1 MQMKSYTGHGPGKDI
16 YKMSILKNKARIV
29 VKIGS
34 NTLTHAT
41 GSLDLRRMELLVR
54 ILSDFKNAGHEV
66 VLVSSGAVAAGIARL
81 GLGRRPESTEEKQA
95 LAAIGQAELMQVYE
109 KFFAT
114 YGHTVGQ
121 MLMTK
126 DIIDNSV
133 RRINAQN
140 TFREL
145 LKLGCVPIVNE
156 NDPISIEELKFG
168 GNDTLS
174 AYVALVCGADLLIN
188 MSDID
193 GLYDCDPRSNPGAKL
208 IDRVD
213 VIDDKI
219 ISYAGGAGSDR
230 GTGGMITKIKAA
242 QIVTEVGIPMLIV
255 NGKNPEVLYRI
266 MDGEHVGTYF
276 AARR

>member
-1 MQMKSYTGHGPGKDI
+1 
-16 YKMSILKNKARIV
+16 MSILQKKARIV

-34 NTLTHAT
+34 NTLTHDT
-41 GSLDLRRMELLVR
+41 GKLDLRRMELLVR
-54 ILSDFKNAGHEV
+54 ILSDFKNAGHEI

-81 GLGRRPESTEEKQA
+81 RLGRRPESTEEKQA

-109 KFFAT
+109 NFFAT
-114 YGHTVGQ
+114 YGYTVGQ

-126 DIIDNSV
+126 DIIDNPV
-133 RRINAQN
+133 RRTNAEN

-156 NDPISIEELKFG
+156 NDPISTEELKFG

-193 GLYDCDPRSNPGAKL
+193 GLYDCDPRKNPDAKL
-208 IDRVD
+208 ISRVEI
-213 VIDDKI
+213 IDDTV
-219 ISYAGGAGSDR
+219 ISYAGGAGSER

-242 QIVTEVGIPMLIV
+242 QIVTEAGIPMLIV

-266 MDGEHVGTYF
+266 SDGEHIGTYF

>member
-1 MQMKSYTGHGPGKDI
+1 
-16 YKMSILKNKARIV
+16 MSILQNKARIV

-34 NTLTHAT
+34 NTLTHDT
-41 GSLDLRRMELLVR
+41 GKLDLRRMELLVR
-54 ILSDFKNAGHEV
+54 ILSDFKNAGHEI

-81 GLGRRPESTEEKQA
+81 RLGRRPESTEEKQA

-109 KFFAT
+109 NFFAT
-114 YGHTVGQ
+114 YGYTVGQ

-126 DIIDNSV
+126 DIIDNPV
-133 RRINAQN
+133 RRTNAEN
-140 TFREL
+140 TFHEL

-156 NDPISIEELKFG
+156 YDPISTEELKFG

-188 MSDID
+188 MSGID
-193 GLYDCDPRSNPGAKL
+193 GLYDCDPKKNPDAKL
-208 IDRVD
+208 ISRVE
-213 VIDDKI
+213 VIDDTV
-219 ISYAGGAGSDR
+219 ISYAGGAGSER

-242 QIVTEVGIPMLIV
+242 QIVTEAGIPMLIV

-266 MDGEHVGTYF
+266 SDGEHIGTYF
-276 AARR
+276 AARK

>member
-1 MQMKSYTGHGPGKDI
+1 
-16 YKMSILKNKARIV
+16 MSILENKARIV

-34 NTLTHAT
+34 NTLTHT
-41 GSLDLRRMELLVR
+41 SGRLDLRRMELLVR
-54 ILSDFKNAGHEV
+54 ILSDFKNYGHEV
-66 VLVSSGAVAAGIARL
+66 ILVSSGAVAAGIARL
-81 GLGRRPESTEEKQA
+81 GLGRRPETTEEKQA

-121 MLMTK
+121 LLMTK
-126 DIIDNSV
+126 DIIDNEI
-133 RRINAQN
+133 RRTHAEN

-156 NDPISIEELKFG
+156 NDPISTEELKFG

-174 AYVALVCGADLLIN
+174 AYVALVCGADILIN
-188 MSDID
+188 LSDID
-193 GLYDCDPRSNPGAKL
+193 GLYNCDPRKNPDAKL

-213 VIDDKI
+213 EINETV

-242 QIVTEVGIPMLIV
+242 QIVTEAGIPMLIV

-266 MDGEHVGTYF
+266 SDGEHIGTYF
-276 AARR
+276 APMGKNK

>member
-1 MQMKSYTGHGPGKDI
+1 
-16 YKMSILKNKARIV
+16 MSILENKARIV

-34 NTLTHAT
+34 NTLTHAS
-41 GSLDLRRMELLVR
+41 GRLDLRRMELLVR
-54 ILSDFKNAGHEV
+54 ILSDFKNYGHEV
-66 VLVSSGAVAAGIARL
+66 ILVSSGAVAAGIARL
-81 GLGRRPESTEEKQA
+81 GLGRRPETTEEKQA

-109 KFFAT
+109 NFFAT

-121 MLMTK
+121 LLMTK
-126 DIIDNSV
+126 DIIDNDI
-133 RRINAQN
+133 RRTHAEN

-156 NDPISIEELKFG
+156 NDPISTEELKFG

-174 AYVALVCGADLLIN
+174 AYVALVCGADILIN
-188 MSDID
+188 LSDID
-193 GLYDCDPRSNPGAKL
+193 GLYDCDPKKNPDAKL

-213 VIDDKI
+213 EINDTV
-219 ISYAGGAGSDR
+219 ISYAGGAGSER

-242 QIVTEVGIPMLIV
+242 QIVTEAGIPMLIV

-266 MDGEHVGTYF
+266 SDGEHIGTYF
-276 AARR
+276 APVKG

>member
-1 MQMKSYTGHGPGKDI
+1 
-16 YKMSILKNKARIV
+16 MSILDKSSRIV

-41 GSLDLRRMELLVR
+41 GNLDLRRMELLVR

-66 VLVSSGAVAAGIARL
+66 VLVSSGAVAAGISRL
-81 GLGRRPESTEEKQA
+81 NLGRRPESTEEKQA

-109 KFFAT
+109 QFFAT

-126 DIIDNSV
+126 DIIDNDV
-133 RRINAQN
+133 RRTNAKN

-156 NDPISIEELKFG
+156 NDPISVEELKFG

-193 GLYDCDPRSNPGAKL
+193 GLYDCDPRKNPDAKL
-208 IDRVD
+208 ISRVD
-213 VIDDKI
+213 VIDDEI
-219 ISYAGGAGSDR
+219 ISYAGGAGTDR

-242 QIVTEVGIPMLIV
+242 QLVTEAGIPMLIV
-255 NGKNPEVLYRI
+255 NGKNPEVLYDI
-266 MDGEHVGTYF
+266 SDGKHVGTYF
-276 AARR
+276 AARK

>member
-1 MQMKSYTGHGPGKDI
+1 
-16 YKMSILKNKARIV
+16 MSILENKARIV

-34 NTLTHAT
+34 NTLTHAS
-41 GSLDLRRMELLVR
+41 GRLDLRRMELLVR
-54 ILSDFKNAGHEV
+54 ILSDFKNYGHEV
-66 VLVSSGAVAAGIARL
+66 ILVSSGAVAAGIARL
-81 GLGRRPESTEEKQA
+81 GLGRRPETTEEKQA

-121 MLMTK
+121 LLMTK
-126 DIIDNSV
+126 DIIDNDI
-133 RRINAQN
+133 RRTHAEN

-156 NDPISIEELKFG
+156 NDPISTEELKFG

-174 AYVALVCGADLLIN
+174 AYVALVCGADILIN
-188 MSDID
+188 LSDID
-193 GLYDCDPRSNPGAKL
+193 GLYDCDPKKNPDAKL

-213 VIDDKI
+213 EINDTV
-219 ISYAGGAGSDR
+219 ISYAGGAGSER

-242 QIVTEVGIPMLIV
+242 QIVTEAGIPMLIV

-266 MDGEHVGTYF
+266 SDGEHIGTYF
-276 AARR
+276 APTGKQKK

>member
-1 MQMKSYTGHGPGKDI
+1 MG
-16 YKMSILKNKARIV
+16 ILDKKTRIV

-34 NTLTHAT
+34 NTLTHDT
-41 GSLDLRRMELLVR
+41 GKLDLRRMELLVR
-54 ILSDFKNAGHEV
+54 ILSDFKNAGHEI

-81 GLGRRPESTEEKQA
+81 RLGRRPESTEEKQA

-109 KFFAT
+109 NFFAT
-114 YGHTVGQ
+114 YGYTVGQ

-126 DIIDNSV
+126 DIIDNPE
-133 RRINAQN
+133 RRTNAQN

-156 NDPISIEELKFG
+156 NDPISTEELKFG

-193 GLYDCDPRSNPGAKL
+193 GLYDSDPRKNPNAKL
-208 IDRVD
+208 IDRVE
-213 VIDDKI
+213 VIDDTV
-219 ISYAGGAGSDR
+219 ISCAGGAGSER

-242 QIVTEVGIPMLIV
+242 QIVTDAGIPMLIV

-266 MDGEHVGTYF
+266 SDGEHIGTYF

>member
-1 MQMKSYTGHGPGKDI
+1 
-16 YKMSILKNKARIV
+16 MSILDKSSRIV

-34 NTLTHAT
+34 NTLTHTT
-41 GSLDLRRMELLVR
+41 GNLDLRRMELLVR

-66 VLVSSGAVAAGIARL
+66 VLVSSGAVAAGISRL
-81 GLGRRPESTEEKQA
+81 NLGRRPESTEEKQA

-109 KFFAT
+109 QFFAT

-126 DIIDNSV
+126 DIIDNEV
-133 RRINAQN
+133 RRTNAKN

-156 NDPISIEELKFG
+156 NDPISVEELKFG

-193 GLYDCDPRSNPGAKL
+193 GLYDCDPRINPNAKL
-208 IDRVD
+208 ISRVD
-213 VIDDKI
+213 VINDEV
-219 ISYAGGAGSDR
+219 ISYAGGAGTDR

-242 QIVTEVGIPMLIV
+242 QLVTEAGIPMLIV
-255 NGKNPEVLYRI
+255 NGKNPEVLYDI
-266 MDGEHVGTYF
+266 TDGKHVGTYF
-276 AARR
+276 AARKK

>member
-1 MQMKSYTGHGPGKDI
+1 
-16 YKMSILKNKARIV
+16 MSILENKARIV

-34 NTLTHAT
+34 NTLTHAS
-41 GSLDLRRMELLVR
+41 GKLDLRRMELLVR
-54 ILSDFKNAGHEV
+54 ILSDFKNYGHEV
-66 VLVSSGAVAAGIARL
+66 ILVSSGAVAAGIARL
-81 GLGRRPESTEEKQA
+81 GLGRRPETTEEKQA

-126 DIIDNSV
+126 DIIDNDI
-133 RRINAQN
+133 RRTHAEN

-156 NDPISIEELKFG
+156 NDPISTEELKFG

-174 AYVALVCGADLLIN
+174 AYVALVCGADILIN
-188 MSDID
+188 LSDID
-193 GLYDCDPRSNPGAKL
+193 GLYDCDPKKNPDAKL

-213 VIDDKI
+213 EINDTV
-219 ISYAGGAGSDR
+219 ISYASGAGSER

-242 QIVTEVGIPMLIV
+242 QIVTEAGIPMLIV

-266 MDGEHVGTYF
+266 SDGEHIGTYF
-276 AARR
+276 APARR

>member
-1 MQMKSYTGHGPGKDI
+1 
-16 YKMSILKNKARIV
+16 MSILKNKARIV

-34 NTLTHAT
+34 NTLTHAS
-41 GSLDLRRMELLVR
+41 GALDLRRMELLVR
-54 ILSDFKNAGHEV
+54 ILSDFKNYGHEV
-66 VLVSSGAVAAGIARL
+66 ILVSSGAVAAGIARL

-95 LAAIGQAELMQVYE
+95 LAAVGQAELMQVYE

-121 MLMTK
+121 LLMTK
-126 DIIDNSV
+126 DIIDNDI
-133 RRINAQN
+133 RRGHAED

-156 NDPISIEELKFG
+156 NDPISTEELKFG

-174 AYVALVCGADLLIN
+174 AYVALVCGADILIN
-188 MSDID
+188 LSDID
-193 GLYDCDPRSNPGAKL
+193 GLYDCDPRKNPDAKL

-213 VIDDKI
+213 EINDTI
-219 ISYAGGAGSDR
+219 SSYAGGAGSDR

-242 QIVTEVGIPMLIV
+242 QIVTEAGIPMLIV

-266 MDGEHVGTYF
+266 SDGEHIGTYF
-276 AARR
+276 SAKRK

>member
-1 MQMKSYTGHGPGKDI
+1 
-16 YKMSILKNKARIV
+16 MSILQKKARIV

-34 NTLTHAT
+34 NTLTHDT
-41 GSLDLRRMELLVR
+41 GKLDLRRMELLVR
-54 ILSDFKNAGHEV
+54 ILSDFKNAGHEI

-81 GLGRRPESTEEKQA
+81 RLGRRPESTEEKQA

-109 KFFAT
+109 NFFAT
-114 YGHTVGQ
+114 YGYTVGQ

-126 DIIDNSV
+126 DIIDNPV
-133 RRINAQN
+133 RRTNAEN

-156 NDPISIEELKFG
+156 NDPISTEELKFG

-193 GLYDCDPRSNPGAKL
+193 GLYDRDPRKNPDANL
-208 IDRVD
+208 ISRVE
-213 VIDDKI
+213 VIDDTV
-219 ISYAGGAGSDR
+219 ISYAGGAGSER

-242 QIVTEVGIPMLIV
+242 QIVTEAGIPMLIV

-266 MDGEHVGTYF
+266 SDGEHIGTYF
-276 AARR
+276 VARR

>member
-1 MQMKSYTGHGPGKDI
+1 
-16 YKMSILKNKARIV
+16 MSILDKKSRIV

-41 GSLDLRRMELLVR
+41 GNLDLRRMELLVR

-66 VLVSSGAVAAGIARL
+66 VLVSSGAVAAGISRL
-81 GLGRRPESTEEKQA
+81 NLGRRPESTEEKQA

-109 KFFAT
+109 QFFAT

-126 DIIDNSV
+126 DIIDNDV
-133 RRINAQN
+133 RRTNAKN

-156 NDPISIEELKFG
+156 NDPISVEELKFG

-193 GLYDCDPRSNPGAKL
+193 GLYDSDPRKNPDAKL

-213 VIDDKI
+213 IIDGTV

-230 GTGGMITKIKAA
+230 GTGGMVTKIKAA
-242 QIVTEVGIPMLIV
+242 QLVTEAGIPMLIV
-255 NGKNPEVLYRI
+255 NGKNPEVLYDI
-266 MDGEHVGTYF
+266 SDGKHVGTYF
-276 AARR
+276 AARK

>member
-1 MQMKSYTGHGPGKDI
+1 
-16 YKMSILKNKARIV
+16 MSILQNKARIV

-34 NTLTHAT
+34 NTLTHAS
-41 GSLDLRRMELLVR
+41 GKLDLRRMELLVR
-54 ILSDFKNAGHEV
+54 ILSDFKNYGHEV
-66 VLVSSGAVAAGIARL
+66 ILVSSGAVAAGVARL
-81 GLGRRPESTEEKQA
+81 GLGRRPEMTEEKQA

-121 MLMTK
+121 LLMTK
-126 DIIDNSV
+126 DIIDNEI
-133 RRINAQN
+133 RRTHAQN

-156 NDPISIEELKFG
+156 NDPISTEELKFG

-174 AYVALVCGADLLIN
+174 AYVALVCGADILIN
-188 MSDID
+188 LSDID
-193 GLYDCDPRSNPGAKL
+193 GLYNCDPRKNPDAKL

-213 VIDDKI
+213 EINDTV
-219 ISYAGGAGSDR
+219 ISYAGGAGSER

-242 QIVTEVGIPMLIV
+242 QIVTEAGIPMLIV

-266 MDGEHVGTYF
+266 SDGEHIGTYF
-276 AARR
+276 APAKKEK

>member
-1 MQMKSYTGHGPGKDI
+1 
-16 YKMSILKNKARIV
+16 MSILDKSSRIV

-34 NTLTHAT
+34 NTLTHQT
-41 GSLDLRRMELLVR
+41 GNLDLRRMELLVR

-66 VLVSSGAVAAGIARL
+66 VLVSSGAVAAGISRL
-81 GLGRRPESTEEKQA
+81 NLGRRPESTEEKQA

-109 KFFAT
+109 QFFAT

-126 DIIDNSV
+126 DIIDNDV
-133 RRINAQN
+133 RRTNAKN

-156 NDPISIEELKFG
+156 NDPISVEELKFG

-193 GLYDCDPRSNPGAKL
+193 GLYDSDPRKNPAAKL

-213 VIDDKI
+213 VIDDTV
-219 ISYAGGAGSDR
+219 ISYAGGAGTDR

-242 QIVTEVGIPMLIV
+242 QLVTEAGIPMLIV
-255 NGKNPEVLYRI
+255 NGKNPEVLYDI
-266 MDGEHVGTYF
+266 CDGKHVGTYF
-276 AARR
+276 AAKK

>member
-1 MQMKSYTGHGPGKDI
+1 
-16 YKMSILKNKARIV
+16 MSILQKKARIV

-34 NTLTHAT
+34 NTLTHDT
-41 GSLDLRRMELLVR
+41 GKLDLRRMELLVR
-54 ILSDFKNAGHEV
+54 ILSDFKNAGHEI

-81 GLGRRPESTEEKQA
+81 RLGRRPESTEEKQA

-109 KFFAT
+109 NFFAT
-114 YGHTVGQ
+114 YGYTVGQ

-126 DIIDNSV
+126 DIIDNPV
-133 RRINAQN
+133 RRTNAEN

-145 LKLGCVPIVNE
+145 LRLGCVPIVNE
-156 NDPISIEELKFG
+156 NDPISTEELKFG

-193 GLYDCDPRSNPGAKL
+193 GLYDCDPKNNPHAKL
-208 IDRVD
+208 ISRVE
-213 VIDDKI
+213 VIDDTVV
-219 ISYAGGAGSDR
+219 SYAGGAGSER

-242 QIVTEVGIPMLIV
+242 QIVTEAGIPMLIV

-266 MDGEHVGTYF
+266 SDGEHIGTYF

>member
-1 MQMKSYTGHGPGKDI
+1 
-16 YKMSILKNKARIV
+16 MSVLENNARIV

-34 NTLTHAT
+34 NTLTHTT
-41 GSLDLRRMELLVR
+41 GNLDLRRMELLVR

-66 VLVSSGAVAAGIARL
+66 VLVSSGAVAAGISRL
-81 GLGRRPESTEEKQA
+81 GLNRRPESVEEKQA
-95 LAAIGQAELMQVYE
+95 LAAVGQAGLMQVYE
-109 KFFAT
+109 QFFAA
-114 YGHTVGQ
+114 YGHNVGQ

-126 DIIDNSV
+126 DIIDNPI
-133 RRINAQN
+133 RHTMAEN

-156 NDPISIEELKFG
+156 NDPVSTEELKFG

-174 AYVALVCGADLLIN
+174 AYVALVCGADILIN

-193 GLYDCDPRSNPGAKL
+193 GLYDCDPRKNPDAKL

-213 VIDDKI
+213 EINDTI
-219 ISYAGGAGSDR
+219 LSYAGGAGSDR

-242 QIVTEVGIPMLIV
+242 QIVTEAGIPMLIV

-266 MDGEHVGTYF
+266 SDGEHVGTYF
-276 AARR
+276 APVGKQN

>member
-1 MQMKSYTGHGPGKDI
+1 MG
-16 YKMSILKNKARIV
+16 ILDKKTRIV

-34 NTLTHAT
+34 NTLTHDT
-41 GSLDLRRMELLVR
+41 GKLDLRRMELLVR
-54 ILSDFKNAGHEV
+54 ILSDFKNAGHEI

-81 GLGRRPESTEEKQA
+81 RLGRRPESTEEKQA

-109 KFFAT
+109 NFFAT
-114 YGHTVGQ
+114 YGYTVGQ

-126 DIIDNSV
+126 DIIDNPE
-133 RRINAQN
+133 RRTNAQN

-156 NDPISIEELKFG
+156 NDPISTEELKFG

-193 GLYDCDPRSNPGAKL
+193 GLYDSDPRKNPDAKL
-208 IDRVD
+208 IGRVE
-213 VIDDKI
+213 VIDDTV
-219 ISYAGGAGSDR
+219 ISYAGGAGSER

-242 QIVTEVGIPMLIV
+242 QIVTDAGIPMLIV

-266 MDGEHVGTYF
+266 SDGEHIGTYF

>member
-1 MQMKSYTGHGPGKDI
+1 
-16 YKMSILKNKARIV
+16 MSILESKARIV

-34 NTLTHAT
+34 NTLTHTT
-41 GSLDLRRMELLVR
+41 GNLDLRRMELLVR

-66 VLVSSGAVAAGIARL
+66 VLVSSGAVAAGISRL

-95 LAAIGQAELMQVYE
+95 LAAVGQAELMQVYE
-109 KFFAT
+109 QFFGT

-121 MLMTK
+121 ILMTK
-126 DIIDNSV
+126 DVIDNPV
-133 RRINAQN
+133 RREIAES

-156 NDPISIEELKFG
+156 NDSISSEEIKFG

-174 AYVALVCGADLLIN
+174 AYVALVCHADILIN

-193 GLYDCDPRSNPGAKL
+193 GLYDSDPRKDPKAKL

-213 VIDDKI
+213 VIDDTV

-242 QIVTEVGIPMLIV
+242 QIVTNENIPMLIV
-255 NGKNPEVLYRI
+255 NGKNPEVLYEI
-266 MDGEHVGTYF
+266 SDGKHVGTYF
-276 AARR
+276 APANKSSRK